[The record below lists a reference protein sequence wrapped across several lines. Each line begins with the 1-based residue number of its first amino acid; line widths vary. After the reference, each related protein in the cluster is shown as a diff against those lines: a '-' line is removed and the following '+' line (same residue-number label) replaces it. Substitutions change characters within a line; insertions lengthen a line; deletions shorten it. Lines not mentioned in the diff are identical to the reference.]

1 MARHASPDPA
11 RRHTLATDDPASKNA
26 LIALEGSADT
36 ARLIPSANPF
46 AFQRLPSCRPSNK
59 LKFVLYNRGSVA
71 DTLKAVNIN
80 SPFIVLLPQRLT
92 IPPGDSAVIDLTF
105 APVIDGAY
113 NTYLIYSYMSGSIPL
128 LDSVLVTAERLAPSY
143 GIAGADFGD
152 VTVGSSGNASATI
165 INRNGTAIRVASADI
180 IPPSADLAVAPG
192 QFPMTIPP
200 GGSAPI
206 ALVYTPTAV
215 GTIPAGTILRVHVD
229 SLCDATLDTA
239 ITGRAIPG
247 GVGANRNAI
256 TFASILGCN
265 SADSIVV
272 VRNSGKAPVTITSAT
287 IGPIGSGRFFT
298 LIPPLVQ
305 PLILPP
311 GDSLLLVVRL
321 IPGAGADSTIT
332 GTLTIGTNDP
342 LRQTISVAL
351 MGHRLSQSLALTG
364 AGFGTVGAGTTNT
377 ARQWIINTGTAPIDV
392 RDLRSGGPFR
402 VISSV
407 PAVPV
412 TLLPGDSIE
421 VMLEFSPPIPGS
433 YADSI
438 RAGATGACD
447 SLTLPIAAIAEDRS
461 IIPGRA
467 RWGDASGAPGDTILI
482 ALTLENPLDV
492 AGVRILT
499 AGARFNPALLHPL
512 GITLDG
518 TIIAGWRVAQPVIEP
533 GEVLFTATGDTPLVG
548 TGPIAY
554 LRALVLLGDSTATLL
569 TGGDS
574 AGVDAPRGSLTILP
588 GTFTLT
594 GYCSTGGR
602 RLVADGGTF
611 GLKGIAPNPAREG
624 TEVEFTTVEDGRAEL
639 LLIDPLGHERA
650 RLVDAILPPGTYIV
664 TLSTADCPS
673 GVYYL
678 ELRSETQVVG
688 KRIVIVR

>member
-1 MARHASPDPA
+1 
-11 RRHTLATDDPASKNA
+11 
-26 LIALEGSADT
+26 
-36 ARLIPSANPF
+36 
-46 AFQRLPSCRPSNK
+46 
-59 LKFVLYNRGSVA
+59 
-71 DTLKAVNIN
+71 
-80 SPFIVLLPQRLT
+80 
-92 IPPGDSAVIDLTF
+92 VIDLTF

-143 GIAGADFGD
+143 GIVGADFGD

-165 INRNGTAIRVASADI
+165 TNRNGMAIRVASADI

-206 ALVYTPTAV
+206 ALVYTPASV
-215 GTIPAGTILRVHVD
+215 GAIPAGTTLRVHVD
-229 SLCDATLDTA
+229 SLCDATLDTSV
-239 ITGRAIPG
+239 TGRAIPG

-305 PLILPP
+305 PLILAP
-311 GDSLLLVVRL
+311 GDSLPLVVRL

-332 GTLTIGTNDP
+332 GTLTIGTSDP
-342 LRQTISVAL
+342 LRQTIGVAL
-351 MGHRLSQSLALTG
+351 VGHRLSQSLALTG
-364 AGFGTVGAGTTNT
+364 AGFGTVGAGSTNS
-377 ARQWIINTGTAPIDV
+377 ARQWIVNTGTAPIDV
-392 RDLRSGGPFR
+392 RDLRGGGPFR

-421 VMLEFSPPIPGS
+421 VMLEFSPPVPGN

-438 RAGATGACD
+438 RVGATGVCD
-447 SLTLPIAAIAEDRS
+447 SLALPIAAIAEDRS

-467 RWGDASGAPGDTILI
+467 RWQDASGAPGDTILI
-482 ALTLENPLDV
+482 PLTLENALDV
-492 AGVRILT
+492 AVVRALT
-499 AGARFNPALLHPL
+499 AGARFNPSLLRPL

-518 TIIAGWRVAQPVIEP
+518 TIIAGWRVARQAIEP
-533 GEVLFTATGDTPLVG
+533 GEIIFTATGTMPLAG

-554 LRALVLLGDSTATLL
+554 LRALVLLGDSTASPL
-569 TGGDS
+569 TRGDS
-574 AGVDAPRGSLTILP
+574 AGVDGPRGSLTILP

-594 GYCSTGGR
+594 GYCTTGGP
-602 RLVADGGTF
+602 RLVANGGDF

-624 TEVEFTTVEDGRAEL
+624 SEVEFTTVEDGRSEL

-650 RLVDAILPPGTYIV
+650 RLVDAILAPRTYIV

-678 ELRSETQVVG
+678 ELRSGTQVAR
-688 KRIVIVR
+688 KKIVIVR